1 VISCFV
7 VKWWECFVE
16 SRHFFLGGEKKEPT
30 SLRQGRSANLL
41 LPWRIY
47 SDEVRLQPVRS
58 RNVESSKFCL

>member
-1 VISCFV
+1 MSPAI
-7 VKWWECFVE
+7 
-16 SRHFFLGGEKKEPT
+16 FFLGDEKRELT

-47 SDEVRLQPVRS
+47 SDEVRLQSVRS